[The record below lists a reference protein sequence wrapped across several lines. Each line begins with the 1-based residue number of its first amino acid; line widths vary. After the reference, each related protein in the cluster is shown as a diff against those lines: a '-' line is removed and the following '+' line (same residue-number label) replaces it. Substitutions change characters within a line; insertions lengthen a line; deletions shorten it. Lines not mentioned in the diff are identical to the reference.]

1 MHNDKP
7 TVTSRIANWKDDKEV
22 LSAIRHQ
29 VFVQEQSVPEE
40 MEWDDYDE
48 SSTHYLATMN
58 NRVVAVARLKPD
70 GQLGR
75 MAVLSESRHQG
86 IGSSL
91 LHFILLDIKD
101 KGLSGIYLHAQVSA
115 ISFYQKHGFKE
126 DGLVF
131 YEANIAHRQMFL
143 EY

>member
-1 MHNDKP
+1 MHNKTP
-7 TVTSRIANWKDDKEV
+7 AVKSRVANWMDDKKV
-22 LSAIRHQ
+22 LSEIRHQ
-29 VFVQEQSVPEE
+29 VFVQEQNVPEE

-48 SSTHYLATMN
+48 SSIHYLATID

-75 MAVLSESRHQG
+75 MAVLAKFRHQG

-91 LHFILLDIKD
+91 LRFILLDIQD
-101 KGLSGIYLHAQVSA
+101 KGLSNIYLHAQVSA

-126 DGLVF
+126 NGLVF
-131 YEANIAHRQMFL
+131 YEANIAHRKMLL